1 MRVAIASQISLRQ
14 LADLLDQP
22 AEVPAGHGGI
32 SPLPEV
38 RALIARG
45 HDVSLVTLDPD
56 LTSEVVL
63 RGDRLTVHVGPF
75 RLRHAARDGFR
86 MERQFVA
93 QTLLRCR
100 PDVVHAHWTY
110 EYALGAL
117 ATGLPTVVTA
127 HDAPL
132 VAALRHN
139 LPTTRMGPLFAQVPT
154 AAHWSVRTAMAV
166 LVARKA
172 KRLIA
177 ISPYVEYH
185 FRHALRYRGEI
196 TVIPNMMPSMSRRP
210 VSPIER
216 PPNEGSKFL
225 TILSSWSARKN
236 GTAAIEAFAEVRA
249 GLPHASLHM
258 IGHGFGPGGP
268 AESWAAER
276 GLADGITFVGP
287 LPNDRV
293 LDFLD
298 TTDILVH
305 PSLEESFGMTIAEA
319 QLAGVAVIGGA
330 HSGAV
335 PWTLDYNRAG
345 RLVDVRS
352 TSSLA
357 GAMRELAL
365 DSATRSRLARAGADL
380 ARQRHDP
387 ERLITSI
394 EVLLDAAA
402 HDHHAK
408 TDGTG

>member
-1 MRVAIASQISLRQ
+1 MKVAIATPISLRQ
-14 LADLLDQP
+14 LADLLDEP
-22 AEVPAGHGGI
+22 AAVPAGLSGI

-45 HDVSLVTLDPD
+45 HEVSLVTLDPD
-56 LTSEVVL
+56 LTREAVL

-75 RLRHAARDGFR
+75 RLRRAARDGFR
-86 MERQFVA
+86 IERQFVA
-93 QTLLRCR
+93 ETLLRCR

-132 VAALRHN
+132 VILRYN
-139 LPTTRMGPLFAQVPT
+139 LPAARVGPLFAQVPT
-154 AAHWSVRTAMAV
+154 AAHWSVRAAMAA

-172 KRLIA
+172 TRLIA
-177 ISPYVEYH
+177 VSPYVEHH

-196 TVIPNMMPSMSRRP
+196 TVIPNMVPSTSRRP
-210 VSPIER
+210 ASPIER
-216 PPNEGSKFL
+216 PPDVGIRFL
-225 TILSSWSARKN
+225 TILSSWSVLKN
-236 GTAAIEAFAEVRA
+236 GTAAIEAFAQVRE

-258 IGHGFGPGGP
+258 IGHGLGPGGP
-268 AESWAAER
+268 AESWAVER

-287 LPNDRV
+287 LPHDQV
-293 LDFLD
+293 LDSLA

-305 PSLEESFGMTIAEA
+305 PSLEESFGMAIAEA

-345 RLVDVRS
+345 RLADVRS

-365 DSATRSRLARAGADL
+365 DHATRSSLARAGADL

-387 ERLITSI
+387 ERLITAI

-402 HDHHAK
+402 RDQRAK
-408 TDGTG
+408 TDRTV

>member
-1 MRVAIASQISLRQ
+1 MRIAITGQMSLRQ

-22 AEVPAGHGGI
+22 AAVPAGRGGTP
-32 SPLPEV
+32 PLPEV

-75 RLRHAARDGFR
+75 RQRHVARDGFR
-86 MERQFVA
+86 IERQFVA
-93 QTLLRCR
+93 QTLLQCR

-110 EYALGAL
+110 ECALGAL
-117 ATGLPTVVTA
+117 ATGLPTVVTG

-132 VAALRHN
+132 VVLRYH

-154 AAHWSVRTAMAV
+154 AAHFSVCAAMAA

-172 KRLIA
+172 TRLIA
-177 ISPYVEYH
+177 VYPYVERH
-185 FRHALRYRGEI
+185 FRRALRYRGEI

-210 VSPIER
+210 VSPIGR
-216 PPNEGSKFL
+216 PPSEGTKFF
-225 TILSSWSARKN
+225 TILTLWSALKN

-258 IGHGFGPGGP
+258 IGHGLGPGGP

-287 LPNDRV
+287 LPHDRV
-293 LDFLD
+293 LDSLA
-298 TTDILVH
+298 TADILVH
-305 PSLEESFGMTIAEA
+305 PSLEESCCMVIAEA

-330 HSGAV
+330 HSGGV
-335 PWTLDYNRAG
+335 PWQLDYNRAG

-352 TSSLA
+352 TSGLA

-387 ERLITSI
+387 ERLITAI
-394 EVLLDAAA
+394 EAQLDAAA
-402 HDHHAK
+402 HDHRAK
-408 TDGTG
+408 TDRTV

>member
-1 MRVAIASQISLRQ
+1 MRVAIATPISLRQ
-14 LADLLDQP
+14 LADLLNQP
-22 AEVPAGHGGI
+22 AKVPAGQGAI

-45 HDVSLVTLDPD
+45 HDVSLVTLDPN
-56 LTSEVVL
+56 LTSDVVL
-63 RGDRLTVHVGPF
+63 HGDRLTVHVGPF
-75 RLRHAARDGFR
+75 RQRRAARDGFR
-86 MERQFVA
+86 LERQFVA
-93 QTLLRCR
+93 ETLLRCR

-110 EYALGAL
+110 EHALGAL

-132 VAALRHN
+132 VILRHN
-139 LPTTRMGPLFAQVPT
+139 LPTTRMGPLFTQVPA
-154 AAHWSVRTAMAV
+154 AAHWSIRTAMAA

-172 KRLIA
+172 PRLIA
-177 ISPYVEYH
+177 VSPYVEYH

-196 TVIPNMMPSMSRRP
+196 TVIPNMTLSMSRRP

-216 PPNEGSKFL
+216 PPNEGTKFL
-225 TILSSWSARKN
+225 TILTSWSARKN

-258 IGHGFGPGGP
+258 IGHGLGPGGP
-268 AESWAAER
+268 AESWAVER
-276 GLADGITFVGP
+276 GLAAGITFVGP
-287 LPNDRV
+287 LPHDGV
-293 LDFLD
+293 LDSLD
-298 TTDILVH
+298 TADILVH

-365 DSATRSRLARAGADL
+365 DHATRSRLARAGADL

-387 ERLITSI
+387 ERLITPI
-394 EVLLDAAA
+394 EALLDAAA
-402 HDHHAK
+402 HGRRAK
-408 TDGTG
+408 TDRTA

>member
-1 MRVAIASQISLRQ
+1 MKVAIAGQISLRQ

-22 AEVPAGHGGI
+22 AAVPKGLGGTP
-32 SPLPEV
+32 PLPEV

-45 HDVSLVTLDPD
+45 HNVSLVTLDPD

-63 RGDRLTVHVGPF
+63 RGDRLTVYVGPF
-75 RLRHAARDGFR
+75 RRRHAARDGFKL
-86 MERQFVA
+86 ERQFVA
-93 QTLLRCR
+93 ETLLRCR
-100 PDVVHAHWTY
+100 PNVVHAHWTY

-132 VAALRHN
+132 VILRHH
-139 LPTTRMGPLFAQVPT
+139 LPTTRGGPLFAQVPVSAHFLIRT
-154 AAHWSVRTAMAV
+154 TMAA
-166 LVARKA
+166 LVASRT

-177 ISPYVEYH
+177 VSPYVEHH

-196 TVIPNMMPSMSRRP
+196 TMIPNMMPSISRRP
-210 VSPIER
+210 VSPIEH
-216 PPNEGSKFL
+216 PPNEGIRFL
-225 TILSSWSARKN
+225 TILSSWGPLKN
-236 GTAAIEAFAEVRA
+236 GTAAIEAFAQVRA
-249 GLPHASLHM
+249 GLYHASLHM
-258 IGHGFGPGGP
+258 IGHGLGPGGP
-268 AESWAAER
+268 AESWAVER
-276 GLADGITFVGP
+276 GLADGITFIGP
-287 LPNDRV
+287 LPHDRV
-293 LDFLD
+293 LDSLA
-298 TTDILVH
+298 TADILVH
-305 PSLEESFGMTIAEA
+305 PSLEESFGMAIAEA

-330 HSGAV
+330 HSGGV

-387 ERLITSI
+387 ERLITAI
-394 EVLLDAAA
+394 EALLDAAA
-402 HDHHAK
+402 HDHQAK
-408 TDGTG
+408 TDRTG